1 MSAVAIDTRRPGV
14 PFARLLLVELRKMFD
29 TRSGFWLL
37 MSVAIIS
44 SIATIAVIAFVP
56 DRSITFDTFGAAVG
70 FPLNVLLPVMA
81 ILLVT
86 SEWTQRTGLVTFAL
100 APHRGTVIAA
110 KAIVASLVGAAS
122 TLVAYGIGA
131 VGNLIGAAVNGLE
144 PVWNSDVTEFCL
156 IVFGQVLSVLIGF
169 MFGALIRNSAG
180 AIVAYVAYTFLLPT
194 IFGAL
199 AALTDWFKDVSPWVD
214 FGLAQSALYDTPVS
228 SEEWAHL
235 GVTGLIWFVIPM
247 AVALWAILRSEVK

>member
-1 MSAVAIDTRRPGV
+1 MTAVAIDTRRPGV
-14 PFARLLLVELRKMFD
+14 PFVRLLLVELRKMFD

-44 SIATIAVIAFVP
+44 TIATVAVIAFVP
-56 DRSITFDTFGAAVG
+56 DRAITFDTFGAAVG
-70 FPLNVLLPVMA
+70 FPLGVLLPVMA

-86 SEWTQRTGLVTFAL
+86 SEWSQRTGLVTFAL
-100 APHRGTVIAA
+100 APRRGTVIAA
-110 KAIVASLVGAAS
+110 KALVASLVGAAS
-122 TLVAYGIGA
+122 TVVAYGIGA
-131 VGNLIGAAVNGLE
+131 VGNLIGAAVNGLD
-144 PVWNSDVTEFCL
+144 PVWTSSATEFGL
-156 IVFGQVLSVLIGF
+156 IVVGQVLSVLIGF

-180 AIVAYVAYTFLLPT
+180 AIVAYVAYSFLLPT

-199 AALTDWFKDVSPWVD
+199 TALTDWFKDIGPWVD
-214 FGLAQSALYDTPVS
+214 FGRAQGALYEAPVS

-247 AVALWAILRSEVK
+247 VVAVWAILRSEVK